1 MTAPAAP
8 DTPLSSELWAEAAEA
23 RVLDAA
29 VALAPRLGWGSRL
42 VARAAE
48 EAGLSAADAMLLLP
62 AGPRDLAALLS
73 RRHDAAAL
81 AALAEVDPLGLKV
94 RERIRRAVEARVEAA
109 AADEAAVKRCTAFL
123 ARPTNLKLGLSLLWE
138 SADVLWRW
146 AGDVATDENHYTKRV
161 ILSGVLASTVAVR
174 FERGAAAA
182 AEHLDARIREMEG
195 RPAQGGR
202 DAYGRGRRA
211 RPAPLR
217 GVGART
223 QSGGP
228 DSGRNRLTWPIL
240 RPGEVSRLP

>member
-182 AEHLDARIREMEG
+182 AEHLDARIANVMAFEKWKAGLPKAAGTLTAVAAALAR
-195 RPAQGGR
+195 RR
-202 DAYGRGRRA
+202 YGA
-211 RPAPLR
+211 SEPELSPE
-217 GVGART
+217 V
-223 QSGGP
+223 
-228 DSGRNRLTWPIL
+228 PIAAATD
-240 RPGEVSRLP
+240 